1 MDVQEIAE
9 YDDSSRVLMK
19 NGKFKRFRFTRKH
32 LLILVGLFIVLTACV
47 FYAFHDD
54 IIDTIDNFV
63 GDKETE

>member
-1 MDVQEIAE
+1 MDVDEIAD
-9 YDDSSRVLMK
+9 YDESSRVLMK

-32 LLILVGLFIVLTACV
+32 LLILVGLFIMLTACM

-54 IIDTIDNFV
+54 IIETIYNFV